1 MRFRPFGRRP
11 QSLTIARILLLAGC
25 VAHAYAFVNV
35 LRRYVVGLQETA
47 NWQTMFTVPG
57 WQPPL
62 TWEVL
67 TLAFAAALLLC
78 ASKLFSYLFPGHALL
93 PKRPWRFRTK
103 RSGTRPAA
111 AAEAG

>member
-1 MRFRPFGRRP
+1 M
-11 QSLTIARILLLAGC
+11 LTGC
-25 VAHAYAFVNV
+25 VAHVYAFVNV

-67 TLAFAAALLLC
+67 TLAFTAAVLFC
-78 ASKLFSYLFPGHALL
+78 ASKLFSHLYPGHALL
-93 PKRPWRFRTK
+93 PRRVRQAGGKRTIGKRFRAK
-103 RSGTRPAA
+103 RAGKRAA
-111 AAEAG
+111 AGAPAG